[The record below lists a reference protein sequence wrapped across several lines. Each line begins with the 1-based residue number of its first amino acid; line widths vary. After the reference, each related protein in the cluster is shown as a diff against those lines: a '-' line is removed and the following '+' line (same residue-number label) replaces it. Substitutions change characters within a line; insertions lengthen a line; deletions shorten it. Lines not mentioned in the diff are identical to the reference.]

1 MEKKPEYEKVNKFLK
16 GHKNK
21 TNWIDFAL
29 NYALYVILGLMIL
42 GVIIIEPNFVS
53 IKNFTNIL
61 SQASTRAILALGVAG
76 LIVLQGTDLSAGR
89 ILGLS
94 AIVSASL
101 LQEVSYAARMYPNL
115 PALPLILPLVVAI
128 LIGVLLSLV
137 NGFGVA
143 KLKLHPF
150 IITLGT
156 QLIAYGAALIYI
168 DRPPLGAQPI
178 AGLDKRYT
186 DIVKGAFEI
195 KKMGTP
201 KGGTPEVLFE
211 IPYLILYAAIIAV
224 IMWFIWNKTK
234 LGKNMFAIG
243 GNPEAAAVSGVSLTK
258 NILLIY
264 LMAGVLYGVAGY
276 LEAARIGSATSITG
290 QNYELDA
297 IAACVV
303 GGVSFSGGVGTI
315 PGVLIGAVI
324 LQFINY
330 GLQYIGVNPYLQ
342 IIIKGLIII
351 VAVSIDVRKYIV
363 KK

>member
-1 MEKKPEYEKVNKFLK
+1 MEKQVNEKKSLK
-16 GHKNK
+16 KK
-21 TNWIDFAL
+21 IDFKELAL
-29 NYALYVILGLMIL
+29 NYALYVILGIMII
-42 GVIIIEPNFVS
+42 GVIIIEPRFVS

-61 SQASTRAILALGVAG
+61 SQASTRAILGMGVAG
-76 LIVLQGTDLSAGR
+76 LIILQGTDLSAGR

-94 AIVSASL
+94 GIVAASM
-101 LQEVSYAARMYPNL
+101 LQDLNYGSRMYENL
-115 PALPLILPLVVAI
+115 PALPLIVPLLVAI
-128 LIGVLLSLV
+128 AIGVIFAAI

-143 KLKLHPF
+143 KLKLHAF

-178 AGLDKRYT
+178 AGLDERYVKF
-186 DIVKGAFEI
+186 VKGAFKI
-195 KKMGTP
+195 GAGNK
-201 KGGTPEVLFE
+201 LIE
-211 IPYLILYAAIIAV
+211 IPYLIIYAAIIAV

-234 LGKNMFAIG
+234 LGKNMYAIG
-243 GNPEAAAVSGVSLTK
+243 GNPEAAAVSGVNIVK
-258 NILLIY
+258 NIMIIY
-264 LMAGVLYGVAGY
+264 IISGILYGIAGF
-276 LEAARIGSATSITG
+276 LEVARIGSATSITG

-315 PGVLIGAVI
+315 PGVLIGAVL

-330 GLQYIGVNPYLQ
+330 GLNFIGVSPYLQ

-351 VAVSIDVRKYIV
+351 VAVSIDVRKYIE

>member
-1 MEKKPEYEKVNKFLK
+1 MIKD
-16 GHKNK
+16 K
-21 TNWIDFAL
+21 TKLYDKLL
-29 NYALYVILGLMIL
+29 NYALPIILGIMIL
-42 GVIIIEPNFVS
+42 GVIIIEPSFVS

-61 SQASTRAILALGVAG
+61 SQASTRAILAMGVAG

-101 LQEVSYAARMYPNL
+101 LQDINYAARMYPNL
-115 PALPLILPLVVAI
+115 GQLPLIVPFLVAI
-128 LIGVLLSLV
+128 GIGVFFTLI

-143 KLKLHPF
+143 KLKLHAF

-178 AGLDKRYT
+178 AGLDERYT
-186 DIVKGAFEI
+186 NLVKGAFKI
-195 KKMGTP
+195 GSI
-201 KGGTPEVLFE
+201 E
-211 IPYLILYAAIIAV
+211 IPYLIFYAAIIAI
-224 IMWFIWNKTK
+224 IMYFVWNKTK

-243 GNPEAAAVSGVSLTK
+243 GNPDAAAVSGVNLTK
-258 NILLIY
+258 NIMYVYLIS
-264 LMAGVLYGVAGY
+264 GILYGIAGF
-276 LEAARIGSATSITG
+276 LEASRIGSATSITG

-315 PGVLIGAVI
+315 PGVLIGAII

-330 GLQYIGVNPYLQ
+330 GLNFIQVNPYLQ
-342 IIIKGLIII
+342 IIVKGLIII
-351 VAVSIDVRKYIV
+351 VAVSIDVRKYIE

>member
-16 GHKNK
+16 NHDNRKK
-21 TNWIDFAL
+21 WVDFAL

-115 PALPLILPLVVAI
+115 PALPLILPLIVAI

-178 AGLDKRYT
+178 AGLDSRYT
-186 DIVKGAFEI
+186 KIVKGAFEI
-195 KKMGTP
+195 KKMGTQ
-201 KGGTPEVLFE
+201 EVLFE
-211 IPYLILYAAIIAV
+211 IPYLIFYAAIIAV

>member
-1 MEKKPEYEKVNKFLK
+1 MKKKPGYEKVNRFLK
-16 GHKNK
+16 SHDNKKN
-21 TNWIDFAL
+21 WVDFAL

-42 GVIIIEPNFVS
+42 GVIIIDPKFVS
-53 IKNFTNIL
+53 IRNFTNIL
-61 SQASTRAILALGVAG
+61 SQASTRAILAMGVAG

-115 PALPLILPLVVAI
+115 PALPLILPLLVAI
-128 LIGVLLSLV
+128 LIGVVFALI

-186 DIVKGAFEI
+186 NIVKGAFEI
-195 KKMGTP
+195 KKFGTQ
-201 KGGTPEVLFE
+201 EILFE
-211 IPYLILYAAIIAV
+211 IPYLIIYATIIAI

-264 LMAGVLYGVAGY
+264 LMAGVLYGMAGY

>member
-1 MEKKPEYEKVNKFLK
+1 MEKKPEYEKVNKF
-16 GHKNK
+16 NK
-21 TNWIDFAL
+21 DNNNKAKWVDFAL

-115 PALPLILPLVVAI
+115 PALPLILPLLVAI
-128 LIGVLLSLV
+128 LIGVVLSLV

-178 AGLDKRYT
+178 AGLDARYT
-186 DIVKGAFEI
+186 SIVKGAFKI
-195 KKMGTP
+195 GSGNKA
-201 KGGTPEVLFE
+201 FE
-211 IPYLILYAAIIAV
+211 IPYLIFYAAIIAV

>member
-16 GHKNK
+16 GNKNK

-178 AGLDKRYT
+178 AGLDARYT
-186 DIVKGAFEI
+186 KIVKGAYGV
-195 KKMGTP
+195 KKFGT
-201 KGGTPEVLFE
+201 KVVLFE